1 MPEIR
6 LSAEDKELLQEGY
19 EKYLDTLSSNDCTL
33 THGYAIFG
41 TFGMA
46 LCQYKNRQWYRKIV
60 NDWRD
65 KSFSQLLTEL
75 DQLEWEAI

>member
-1 MPEIR
+1 MPDIR
-6 LSAEDKELLQEGY
+6 LSAEDQQLLREGY
-19 EKYLDTLSSNDCTL
+19 EKNLNTLASNDCAL

-41 TFGMA
+41 TFGLA

-75 DQLEWEAI
+75 DLMGWEAI